1 MDKWVCGHTGAD
13 RSHPVAAL
21 MSLFSMTMWMHLH
34 HGDEGLGTFLTR
46 CCARTRCLLVEP
58 QPWKCYKS
66 AKRRLKSLGLT
77 LSLLPACVGAVEIEG
92 KDPEGTVDRM
102 VHCRGLTVSRAVGCT
117 PWDRGL
123 RVYWRREHAPPSMHE
138 SHDTHAL

>member
-1 MDKWVCGHTGAD
+1 M
-13 RSHPVAAL
+13 AATHAHAHSIDMNL
-21 MSLFSMTMWMHLH
+21 HMYPSSYRNAMLSMYPCSVLAPPPLSLSYQ
-34 HGDEGLGTFLTR
+34 

-102 VHCRGLTVSRAVGCT
+102 VHCRGLTGMWSPCCRHHYGCCNC
-117 PWDRGL
+117 
-123 RVYWRREHAPPSMHE
+123 E
-138 SHDTHAL
+138 